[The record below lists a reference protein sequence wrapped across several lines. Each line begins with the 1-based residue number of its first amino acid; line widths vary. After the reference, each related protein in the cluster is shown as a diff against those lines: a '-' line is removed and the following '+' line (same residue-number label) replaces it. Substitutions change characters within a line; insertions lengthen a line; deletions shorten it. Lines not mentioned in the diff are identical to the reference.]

1 MVEVLA
7 SIAALLALVLV
18 VVVLVWRYRARS
30 TRVRTAAERAA
41 SEQHLAEVTAS
52 HAAAVNQLRNEH
64 EAAVQAVID
73 ERDRAVGESRRA
85 REQMARVLGTDAVS
99 KRLIAAACADV
110 GLSGVLVTNV
120 VFVPDDTRNTFFAQI
135 DHVLLTR
142 QAAILIE
149 NKYWQ
154 GLIFDD
160 VRPSSVIPAFRAM
173 LDEEKLEAPFALQ
186 IRPISE
192 SAWEVLRHVGAD
204 SPAVQVRRQARRL
217 AEHLRARWGEAPF
230 FTTAVLY
237 SHGDASVHAKPVSRS
252 SSGVTT
258 RVLSGSKGLVRMLA
272 EVRQQPP
279 TALTVAQLE
288 QLRAYFESL
297 GAHVERVGD

>member
-1 MVEVLA
+1 MVELLA
-7 SIAALLALVLV
+7 SIIALLAIALIVLVL
-18 VVVLVWRYRARS
+18 LWRHRARAA
-30 TRVRTAAERAA
+30 RLRTAAERAA
-41 SEQHLAEVTAS
+41 SEQRLAEVTAS
-52 HAAAVNQLRNEH
+52 HAAAVSDMRNEH
-64 EAAVQAVID
+64 EAVVQAVLD
-73 ERDRAVGESRRA
+73 ERDRAVDESGRA
-85 REQMARVLGTDAVS
+85 REQMARVLGTDVVS

-120 VFVPDDTRNTFFAQI
+120 VFVPDDTRSTFFAQI

-154 GLIFDD
+154 GLVFDD

-186 IRPISE
+186 IRPTSE

-204 SPAVQVRRQARRL
+204 SPAVQARRQAGRL
-217 AEHLRARWGEAPF
+217 AEHLKARRGETPF

-237 SHGDASVHAKPVSRS
+237 SHGDATVHARSLSRS
-252 SSGVTT
+252 SGGVPT
-258 RVLSGSKGLVRMLA
+258 RILNGSKGLVRMLT

-279 TALTVAQLE
+279 TALTAAQLE
-288 QLRAYFESL
+288 QLSAHFESL
-297 GAHVERVGD
+297 GAYVERVGG